1 MHYIPLTDVD
11 QTILPRSPTETYC
24 PYKGEASYYSITAT
38 QTDGT
43 DDITDA
49 VWAYEHP
56 YPAVEAITAHVAF
69 HPDRVEIVIDE
80 HTAP

>member
-1 MHYIPLTDVD
+1 MHEAAYPPVHYIPLTDVD
-11 QTILPRSPTETYC
+11 QTILRRSPTETYC

-49 VWAYEHP
+49 VWAY
-56 YPAVEAITAHVAF
+56 
-69 HPDRVEIVIDE
+69 IDE